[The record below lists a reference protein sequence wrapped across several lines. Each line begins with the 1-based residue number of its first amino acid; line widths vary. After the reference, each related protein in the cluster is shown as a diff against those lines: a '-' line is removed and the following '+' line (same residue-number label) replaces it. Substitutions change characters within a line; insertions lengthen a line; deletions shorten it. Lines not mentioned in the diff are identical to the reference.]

1 MMITGEEKFN
11 RTGVFSTLENIED
24 ISNIKEYSDLL
35 GFTELEVEYYFS
47 RWLKNSSRIISN
59 SRSSY
64 LDCLREYHNQFNFED
79 GNVLYNP
86 LALLLSLLECDP
98 ELYKNSVRKTVESCS
113 KFYNHIN
120 SSDTDFKNLVDN
132 NEYVDKSELLIY
144 TNKFINTNKKYICIS
159 RPRRFG
165 KNNNSKY
172 GCSLL

>member
-1 MMITGEEKFN
+1 MRISKILLIFLLHKIHRNFGNIILFIDNYDKLIIDTIRHTKLLFDVSNTIKLLYSIIDSFDNSIKFMMITGEEKFN

-79 GNVLYNP
+79 
-86 LALLLSLLECDP
+86 
-98 ELYKNSVRKTVESCS
+98 
-113 KFYNHIN
+113 
-120 SSDTDFKNLVDN
+120 
-132 NEYVDKSELLIY
+132 
-144 TNKFINTNKKYICIS
+144 
-159 RPRRFG
+159 
-165 KNNNSKY
+165 
-172 GCSLL
+172 